1 MVNIDT
7 SELYSTCFSADA
19 LCSNLQLQKLP
30 LRPYCISATYRN
42 EESMFAER
50 NRVQDLA
57 RLLVYYEWCLRF
69 LYMGR
74 AMPALAESA
83 VLTLGGKVQ

>member
-1 MVNIDT
+1 
-7 SELYSTCFSADA
+7 
-19 LCSNLQLQKLP
+19 
-30 LRPYCISATYRN
+30 
-42 EESMFAER
+42 MFAER

-57 RLLVYYEWCLRF
+57 RLLAYYEWCLRF

>member
-1 MVNIDT
+1 
-7 SELYSTCFSADA
+7 
-19 LCSNLQLQKLP
+19 
-30 LRPYCISATYRN
+30 
-42 EESMFAER
+42 MFAER

-57 RLLVYYEWCLRF
+57 ILLVYYEWCLRF

-83 VLTLGGKVQ
+83 VLTLGGKVQYPEEVSRHCLGSGAASGVCRCG